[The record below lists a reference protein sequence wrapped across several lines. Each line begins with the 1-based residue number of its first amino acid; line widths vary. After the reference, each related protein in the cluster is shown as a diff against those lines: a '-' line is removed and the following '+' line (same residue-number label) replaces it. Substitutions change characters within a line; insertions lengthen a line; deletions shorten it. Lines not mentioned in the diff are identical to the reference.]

1 MDEITL
7 YSYRYIG
14 GGQNEQVFI
23 TINCKE
29 KSFKTN
35 INQGKYKH
43 SKLGFS
49 CYELKDY
56 SEFQDLE
63 RCLKY
68 KGFKQKELEE

>member
-14 GGQNEQVFI
+14 GGQKEQVLI
-23 TINCKE
+23 TINCKQ

-35 INQGKYKH
+35 INQGNMKH
-43 SKLGFS
+43 NLFGFS
-49 CYELKDY
+49 CFELKDY

-63 RCLKY
+63 RCLVK
-68 KGFKQKELEE
+68 KRFKEEKLEE